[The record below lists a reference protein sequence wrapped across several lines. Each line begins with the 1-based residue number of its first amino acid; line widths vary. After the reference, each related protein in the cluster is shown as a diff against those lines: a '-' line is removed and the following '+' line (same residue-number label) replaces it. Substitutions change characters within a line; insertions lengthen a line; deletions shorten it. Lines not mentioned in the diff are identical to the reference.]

1 MKFVDFL
8 SDRQIFEN
16 GHDRLKPRVS
26 VVMPTYA
33 RNAEGLLTSCLD
45 SVLAQTFT
53 DFEFIIIDDGSSD
66 GSEAVIKQYAAADPR
81 IVYVRHPQNSGLPA
95 VRTDEGILLA
105 RAPYVAF
112 IFDDNLW
119 YPDALESMVT
129 ALEHSDI
136 ELVYGHVLM
145 PRADADP
152 VSYGVTPPMLEI
164 LQNANTI
171 PNGVVAVRR
180 SFFDKVGLYDP
191 HLVLRRICDWDLWLR
206 AAKLNISMGVI
217 DRVLGVEQGIVSPS
231 SLGNTVKLDFKISLA
246 YMSDDRTLAER
257 CAALTPATI
266 ADYDPFVV
274 EKIIPYMRNLFE
286 WQQLEEEVYTPFFDK
301 HPYYACQP
309 LLKHNRLYDLKWSHF
324 RIDPV
329 APLFRHRQRIAIVS
343 NRVNRFVLD
352 WYEALSADRDNIVLL
367 LSQLSFSLVASQDID
382 HVILIDICNQMMV
395 TQLEAYRSLNV
406 PITFVA
412 AHGLETLTV
421 SPSNPIRYIDEVVPE
436 LYSRMMGWPIYIPNP
451 GVGWPAEALP
461 VVQAILSQADQVI
474 ACGDAQDTPLTELQS
489 AHVLPFI
496 ANQPF
501 DLSDLPIPSRFVI
514 YLGDVQ
520 ALSES
525 TRDHLYKKMAG
536 ASATIYLHPGTKPPM
551 AMPTAKIS
559 WQVTLDSPA
568 VFVRKLRDTCLLLPV
583 EIWQRLPPYH
593 QKLLLEDLFNNGC
606 RLELLG
612 QESTADDPSAYLL
625 PPVPTPAPGLPAGA
639 RHLHLQN
646 LILGVTLRRKI
657 ATQRQQPHARDVK
670 TMVLINSQ
678 ALAGSEAYGLLV
690 GYALHQIGFDVQ
702 VSTHASYD
710 PYPQGLVDLENWLS
724 EHGLPP
730 LLKAEYGKVVRT
742 LQTPDLPEAELQ
754 VYATD
759 LDQWLEE
766 QDIGMCF
773 CAGFI
778 SEPVISRNR
787 RRLHYMALFA
797 PWDYPLNRMA
807 YLRGRVAGLVSDTQW
822 AADLWARWLLPP
834 AACVPSLVEPSQF
847 AILNQDLPA
856 QPVCIA
862 VTGTL
867 QPRKRQKEAA
877 LAVLALLSE
886 GFNIHLNLYGYLMS
900 GFASYIDEIK
910 QLVDTT
916 DLKGHVTF
924 HGFVED
930 VQQIAR
936 ENHVILST
944 SADESLPQSIIFN
957 QAAGLLAV
965 ACPAGGVE
973 EMVENGATGY
983 LTRDFSQDSI
993 IDSLRQAL
1001 ESREQWPILIHQAR
1015 SRIRERCAAPVFT
1028 QRLLQVMLAGS
1039 QIQFSE
1045 GAKLF
1050 AIADMV
1056 ETGGNA
1062 KSSGARL
1069 PHATGLDVS
1078 NQAIGPDLTEQ
1089 PLRYRAFM
1097 NDGLLWGFQFRVGTY
1112 LTKPQGVLKIEFV
1125 LPDHTRQQ
1133 IDFPL
1138 EHISDNTWV
1147 IIPIPPAKILADGW
1161 SWVKISA
1168 RLTAGRLAIYETLPL
1183 RLRKIHRL
1191 ITAASRR
1198 VPNLVGLPR
1207 LNPAVYPLQ
1216 KKH

>member
-1 MKFVDFL
+1 MKFADFL

-16 GHDRLKPRVS
+16 GHDRLKPQVS

-45 SVLAQTFT
+45 SILAQTFT
-53 DFEFIIIDDGSSD
+53 NFEFIIIDDGSSD
-66 GSEAVIKQYAAADPR
+66 GSEAVIKQYATADPR

-129 ALEHSDI
+129 ALEHADV

-145 PRADADP
+145 PRANADP
-152 VSYGVTPPMLEI
+152 VSYGITPPTLEI

-206 AAKLNISMGVI
+206 AAKLNIPMGFI

-231 SLGNTVKLDFKISLA
+231 SLGNTVKLDFKVSLA

-257 CAALTPATI
+257 CAALTPAAI

-274 EKIIPYMRNLFE
+274 EKIIPYTRNLFE

-301 HPYYACQP
+301 HPYYVYQP
-309 LLKHNRLYDLKWSHF
+309 LLKHNRLYDLKRSHF
-324 RIDPV
+324 RVDPV

-343 NRVNRFVLD
+343 NRVTRFVLD
-352 WYEALSADRDNIVLL
+352 WYEALSADLDNIVLL
-367 LSQLSFSLVASQDID
+367 LSQLSFGLVAPQDID
-382 HVILIDICNQMMV
+382 HVILMDICNPVMV
-395 TQLEAYRSLNV
+395 TQLEAYTALNV

-412 AHGLETLTV
+412 VHGPESPAL
-421 SPSNPIRYIDEVVPE
+421 SPSNPTRYVDEIIPE

-451 GVGWPAEALP
+451 GVGWPVEALP
-461 VVQAILSQADQVI
+461 VVQSILSQADQVI
-474 ACGDAQDTPLTELQS
+474 VCGDSQDSPLVELQS
-489 AHVLPFI
+489 AHTLPFI
-496 ANQPF
+496 ANQSVG
-501 DLSDLPIPSRFVI
+501 LSDPTELSGYVA
-514 YLGDVQ
+514 YLGDAQ
-520 ALSES
+520 ALSEL
-525 TRDHLYKKMAG
+525 TQAHLQKTLAG
-536 ASATIYLHPGTKPPM
+536 TSATIYLHPDTMPPQM
-551 AMPTAKIS
+551 TPAAKIS
-559 WQVTLDSPA
+559 WQATLDNPA
-568 VFVRKLRDTCLLLPV
+568 IFVRRLKNVCLLLPV
-583 EIWQRLPPYH
+583 EIWRRLPSYH
-593 QKLLLEDLFNNGC
+593 QKLLLEDLFHNNC
-606 RLELLG
+606 RLQLLG
-612 QESTADDPSAYLL
+612 QEPPIDDPAAGAIN
-625 PPVPTPAPGLPAGA
+625 PIPAPVLGLPAGA
-639 RHLHLQN
+639 RHLQLRN
-646 LILGVTLRRKI
+646 LILGVHLRRKI
-657 ATQRQQPHARDVK
+657 ATQRQQPHAHDVK

-710 PYPQGLVDLENWLS
+710 PYPQGLADLGNWLS

-730 LLKAEYGKVVRT
+730 LVKAEYGKVVRT

-754 VYATD
+754 VYAAEF
-759 LDQWLEE
+759 DQWLEE

-778 SEPVISRNR
+778 SEPTISRNNQ
-787 RRLHYMALFA
+787 RLNYMALFA
-797 PWDYPLNRMA
+797 PWDYPLHRMA

-822 AADLWARWLLPP
+822 AANLWARWLLPP
-834 AACVPSLVEPSQF
+834 VACVPSLVETGQF
-847 AILNQDLPA
+847 AILNQNLPA

-910 QLVDTT
+910 QLVETT

-936 ENHVILST
+936 ENHIILST

-973 EMVENGATGY
+973 EMVENDVTGY

-1001 ESREQWPILIHQAR
+1001 ESREQWPAVIQRAR
-1015 SRIRERCAAPVFT
+1015 TRIMERCAAPVFT
-1028 QRLLQVMLAGS
+1028 QRLLQVMLAGA

-1050 AIADMV
+1050 PVAETVD
-1056 ETGGNA
+1056 TGGHA
-1062 KSSGARL
+1062 KLPGRQL

-1078 NQAIGPDLTEQ
+1078 NLEIGPDLAPQ
-1089 PLRYRAFM
+1089 PLRYRVFLE
-1097 NDGLLWGFQFRVGTY
+1097 DGSLWGLQFRVGTY
-1112 LTKPQGVLKIEFV
+1112 LTQPQGVLKIEFT
-1125 LPDHTRQQ
+1125 LPDRTRQQ
-1133 IDFPL
+1133 IELPL

-1147 IIPIPPAKILADGW
+1147 KIPMSPAKIPTGGW
-1161 SWVKISA
+1161 TWVRISA
-1168 RLTAGRLAIYETLPL
+1168 QLTAGRLAIYETLPL
-1183 RLRKIHRL
+1183 RLRQFHRL
-1191 ITAASRR
+1191 FAAAGRR
-1198 VPNLVGLPR
+1198 VPNWVGLPR